1 MSGDDAVRAASG
13 GGAEARGTADQEAL
27 WRRARD
33 VMPGGVSS
41 PVRAFNAVGGT
52 AFFTASGDGAHL
64 EDVEG
69 NRYLDYVLSWGPLIL
84 GHAHPE
90 VVEAVQGAA
99 ARGVSFGTSVPGE
112 VELAEKVR
120 EWFPAVEMLRFV
132 NSGTEATM
140 SAVRLARG
148 VTGRDLVLKFD
159 GCYHGHSDSF
169 LVEAGS
175 GVATFGLPDSPGVP
189 SAVSE
194 LTVTAP
200 FNDLEAVGRVFDRHG
215 ERIAAVILEPVVGNA
230 GLIPPVDGFLEGLR
244 EVTRSHGALL
254 VFDEVM
260 TGFRV
265 ARGGAQERFGVEPD
279 LTTLGKVLGGGLPVG
294 AFGGKREYMRE
305 VAPDGPVYQ
314 AGTLSGNPLAMA
326 AGLAQLRVL
335 EREAP
340 FEALADRAE
349 RLASGIVERARERGM
364 PATGAALGS
373 MWGVHFTEGPVRSY
387 DDAREADLSFFARY
401 HRECLERGVFLAP
414 SAFEAGF
421 LSTAHT
427 DEHVER
433 TLDAVGEAMDAALE
447 GS

>member
-1 MSGDDAVRAASG
+1 MSGRDESSRR
-13 GGAEARGTADQEAL
+13 AEATDQEEL

-41 PVRAFNAVGGT
+41 PVRAFNAVGGE
-52 AFFTASGDGAHL
+52 AFFSASGRGAYL

-69 NRYLDYVLSWGPLIL
+69 KRYLDYVLSWGPLIL

-90 VVEAVQGAA
+90 VVESVRRAA
-99 ARGVSFGTSVPGE
+99 GEGVSFGTSVPGE
-112 VELAEKVR
+112 VELAETVR
-120 EWFPAVEMLRFV
+120 EWFPGVEMLRFV

-159 GCYHGHSDSF
+159 GCYHGHGDSF

-189 SAVSE
+189 SALSE
-194 LTVTAP
+194 LTLTAP
-200 FNDLEAVGRVFDRHG
+200 FNDLETVRRVFDRHG
-215 ERIAAVILEPVVGNA
+215 DRIAAVVLEPVVGNA

-244 EVTRSHGALL
+244 EVTRDRDALL
-254 VFDEVM
+254 IFDEVM

-265 ARGGAQERFGVEPD
+265 SRGGAQERYGVEPD
-279 LTTLGKVLGGGLPVG
+279 LTTMGKVLGGGLPVG
-294 AFGGKREYMRE
+294 AFGGKREWMGE

-335 EREAP
+335 EREDP
-340 FEALADRAE
+340 FGELADRAE
-349 RLASGIVERARERGM
+349 RLVEGILERARERGI
-364 PATGAALGS
+364 PATGAAEGS

-387 DDAREADLSFFARY
+387 DDARQADASFFAQY

-421 LSTAHT
+421 LSTEHT
-427 DEHVER
+427 DEDIDR
-433 TLDAVGEAMDAALE
+433 TLDVVGRAMDAARE
-447 GS
+447 ES

>member
-1 MSGDDAVRAASG
+1 MTGGDGAGRAAVA
-13 GGAEARGTADQEAL
+13 GATDQEEL

-41 PVRAFNAVGGT
+41 PVRAFNAVGGE
-52 AFFTASGDGAHL
+52 AFFSASGRGAHL

-90 VVEAVQGAA
+90 VVEAVQRAA
-99 ARGVSFGTSVPGE
+99 EEGVSFGTSVPGE
-112 VELAEKVR
+112 VELAETVR
-120 EWFPAVEMLRFV
+120 EWFPGVEMLRFV

-159 GCYHGHSDSF
+159 GCYHGHGDSF

-200 FNDLEAVGRVFDRHG
+200 FNDLEAVRRVFDRHG
-215 ERIAAVILEPVVGNA
+215 DRLAAVILEPVVGNA

-244 EVTRSHGALL
+244 EVTRDHDALL
-254 VFDEVM
+254 IFDEVM
-260 TGFRV
+260 TGFRA
-265 ARGGAQERFGVEPD
+265 ARGGAQERYGVEPD
-279 LTTLGKVLGGGLPVG
+279 LTTMGKVLGGGLPVG
-294 AFGGKREYMRE
+294 AFGGKREWMRE

-335 EREAP
+335 DREDP
-340 FEALADRAE
+340 FDELADRAE
-349 RLASGIVERARERGM
+349 RLVEGILERARERGI
-364 PATGAALGS
+364 PATGAAVGS
-373 MWGVHFTEGPVRSY
+373 MWGVHFTDGPVHSY
-387 DDAREADLSFFARY
+387 DDAREADASFFARY

-427 DEHVER
+427 EEDIDR
-433 TLDAVGEAMDAALE
+433 TLTVVGEAMDAARE
-447 GS
+447 EA